1 MEFKVTLKNKLT
13 NTKLSFEKEFDLY
26 DIFPEE
32 KHIFDLL
39 IQNLDIYNPE
49 DYETVEDIIT
59 DCDEELEKFIK
70 ITNIK
75 GFNFDLDFSDANIND
90 INELFNLEVDMD
102 KLEAYAEFDGFMD
115 VYKIIH
121 EKWDDIYLYKDIDTF
136 DELGYYYIN
145 SILGDISELSR
156 EQLERYFDYEAFGR
170 DLDMDTT
177 GAFTHNGYLDANNA
191 KY

>member
-1 MEFKVTLKNKLT
+1 MEFTVFLKNKLT
-13 NTKLSFEKEFDLY
+13 NSDLFFDQEFDIN

-39 IQNLDIYNPE
+39 IKELNIHNPE
-49 DYETVEDIIT
+49 EYTSVEDIIT
-59 DCDEELEKFIK
+59 DYDDEIEKFIK
-70 ITNIK
+70 IKDIK
-75 GFNFDLDFSDANIND
+75 GFDFELDFSDADIND
-90 INELFNLEVDMD
+90 INELFDLDVDMD
-102 KLEAYAEFDGFMD
+102 KLEAYAEFDEFMD
-115 VYKIIH
+115 VYKILH
-121 EKWDDIYLYKDIDTF
+121 EKWDDIYLYEDIDTF

-156 EQLERYFDYEAFGR
+156 EQLERYFDYESFGR

-177 GAFTHNGYLDANNA
+177 GAFTNNGYLDANNA

>member
-1 MEFKVTLKNKLT
+1 MEFKATLKNKLT
-13 NTKLSFEKEFDLY
+13 NTDLTFEEEFDLY

-39 IQNLDIYNPE
+39 IENLDIYNPE
-49 DYETVEDIIT
+49 EYDSVEDIIT
-59 DCDEELEKFIK
+59 DYYDDVEKFIK
-70 ITNIK
+70 ITKIE
-75 GFNFDLDFSDANIND
+75 GFDFDLDFSEASLSD

-115 VYKIIH
+115 VYKILH
-121 EKWDDIYLYKDIDTF
+121 EKWDDIYLYEDIDTF

-145 SILGDISELSR
+145 SILGDISQLSR

-177 GAFTHNGYLDANNA
+177 GAFTKNGYLDANNSRQ
-191 KY
+191 

>member
-13 NTKLSFEKEFDLY
+13 NAELSFEEEFDLY

-39 IQNLDIYNPE
+39 IENLDIYNPE
-49 DYETVEDIIT
+49 DYESVEDIIT
-59 DCDEELEKFIK
+59 DYDDEIEKFIK
-70 ITNIK
+70 ITKIE
-75 GFNFDLDFSDANIND
+75 GFDFDLDFSDASLSD
-90 INELFNLEVDMD
+90 INELFNLEVDMN

-115 VYKIIH
+115 VYKILH
-121 EKWDDIYLYKDIDTF
+121 EKWDDIYLYEDIDTF

-177 GAFTHNGYLDANNA
+177 GSFTKNGYLDANNA
-191 KY
+191 GH

>member
-59 DCDEELEKFIK
+59 DCYEELEKFIK

-115 VYKIIH
+115 VYKILH
-121 EKWDDIYLYKDIDTF
+121 EKWDDIYLYEDVDSNE
-136 DELGYYYIN
+136 ELGYYYIH
-145 SILGDISELSR
+145 SILGDISQLSR
-156 EQLERYFDYEAFGR
+156 EQLESYFDYEAFGR
-170 DLDMDTT
+170 DLNYETT
-177 GAFTHNGYLDANNA
+177 GTFTKNGYLDANNA
-191 KY
+191 RQ

>member
-13 NTKLSFEKEFDLY
+13 NTELSFKEEFDLY

-39 IQNLDIYNPE
+39 IENLDIYNPE

-59 DCDEELEKFIK
+59 DYDDEIEKFIK
-70 ITNIK
+70 ITNIE
-75 GFNFDLDFSDANIND
+75 GFNFDLDFSDADIND
-90 INELFNLEVDMD
+90 INELFDLDVDMD

-115 VYKIIH
+115 VYKILH
-121 EKWDDIYLYKDIDTF
+121 EKWDDIYLYEDVDSNE
-136 DELGYYYIN
+136 ELGYYYIH

-177 GAFTHNGYLDANNA
+177 GSFTKNGYLDANNA
-191 KY
+191 GH

>member
-13 NTKLSFEKEFDLY
+13 NAELSFEEEFDLY

-39 IQNLDIYNPE
+39 IENLDIYNPE
-49 DYETVEDIIT
+49 YYESVEDIIT
-59 DCDEELEKFIK
+59 DYDDEIEKFIK
-70 ITNIK
+70 ITKIE
-75 GFNFDLDFSDANIND
+75 GFDFDLDFSDASLSD
-90 INELFNLEVDMD
+90 INELFNLEVDMN

-115 VYKIIH
+115 VYKILH
-121 EKWDDIYLYKDIDTF
+121 EKWDDIYLYEDIDTF

-145 SILGDISELSR
+145 SILGDISQLSR

-177 GAFTHNGYLDANNA
+177 GSFTKNGYLDANNA
-191 KY
+191 GH

>member
-13 NTKLSFEKEFDLY
+13 NTELSFEEEFDLY

-39 IQNLDIYNPE
+39 IQNLDIYNPK

-59 DCDEELEKFIK
+59 DYDDEIEKFIK
-70 ITNIK
+70 ITNIE
-75 GFNFDLDFSDANIND
+75 GFNFDLDFSDVDIND
-90 INELFNLEVDMD
+90 INELFNLEVDID

-115 VYKIIH
+115 VYKILH
-121 EKWDDIYLYKDIDTF
+121 EKWDDIYLYEDIDTF

-156 EQLERYFDYEAFGR
+156 EQLERYFDYESFGR

-191 KY
+191 RN

>member
-13 NTKLSFEKEFDLY
+13 NTELSFEEEFDLY
-26 DIFPEE
+26 DVFPEE

-39 IQNLDIYNPE
+39 IENLDIYNPE
-49 DYETVEDIIT
+49 YYETVEDIIT
-59 DCDEELEKFIK
+59 DYDDEIEKFIK

-75 GFNFDLDFSDANIND
+75 GFGFDLDFSDANIND

-115 VYKIIH
+115 VYKILH
-121 EKWDDIYLYKDIDTF
+121 EKWDDIYLYEDIDTF
-136 DELGYYYIN
+136 EELGYYYIN
-145 SILGDISELSR
+145 SILGDISQLSR
-156 EQLERYFDYEAFGR
+156 EQLERYFDYESFGR

-177 GAFTHNGYLDANNA
+177 GSFTHNGYLDANNSR
-191 KY
+191 

>member
-13 NTKLSFEKEFDLY
+13 NAELLFENEFELY
-26 DIFPEE
+26 DIFPNDEQL
-32 KHIFDLL
+32 FDLL
-39 IQNLDIYNPE
+39 IEKLNLSDSEEY
-49 DYETVEDIIT
+49 YSVTDIIYFQQ
-59 DCDEELEKFIK
+59 DELLQFIE
-70 ITNIK
+70 ITNIE
-75 GFNFDLDFSDANIND
+75 GFNFDLDFSDADIND
-90 INELFNLEVDMD
+90 INELFDLDVDMD

-115 VYKIIH
+115 VHKILH
-121 EKWDDIYLYKDIDTF
+121 EKWDEIYLYEDIDTF

-156 EQLERYFDYEAFGR
+156 EQLERYFDYESFGR

-177 GAFTHNGYLDANNA
+177 GAFTNNGYLDANNA

>member
-1 MEFKVTLKNKLT
+1 MEFTVTLKNKLT
-13 NTKLSFEKEFDLY
+13 NTELSFEEEFDLY
-26 DIFPEE
+26 DVFPDDDYL
-32 KHIFDLL
+32 FDLL
-39 IQNLDIYNPE
+39 LENMNLSDPE
-49 DYETVEDIIT
+49 EYDSVEDIVT
-59 DCDEELEKFIK
+59 THYDDLLQFIE
-70 ITNIK
+70 ITNIE
-75 GFNFDLDFSDANIND
+75 GFDFDLDFSDADIND
-90 INELFNLEVDMD
+90 INEMFNLEVNMD

-115 VYKIIH
+115 VYKILH
-121 EKWDDIYLYKDIDTF
+121 ENWDNIYLYEDIDTF

-191 KY
+191 RN

>member
-13 NTKLSFEKEFDLY
+13 DTKLSFEEEFDLY

-39 IQNLDIYNPE
+39 IENLDIYNPE

-177 GAFTHNGYLDANNA
+177 GAFTHNGYLDANN
-191 KY
+191 YR

>member
-1 MEFKVTLKNKLT
+1 MEFTVFLKNKLT
-13 NTKLSFEKEFDLY
+13 NTDLFFDQEFDLN

-39 IQNLDIYNPE
+39 IKELNIHNPE
-49 DYETVEDIIT
+49 EYTSVEDIIT

-75 GFNFDLDFSDANIND
+75 GFNFDLDFSDADIND

-115 VYKIIH
+115 IYKILH
-121 EKWDDIYLYKDIDTF
+121 EKWDDIYLYEDIDTF

-177 GAFTHNGYLDANNA
+177 GSFTKNGYLDANNA
-191 KY
+191 GH

>member
-90 INELFNLEVDMD
+90 INGLFNLEVDMD

-177 GAFTHNGYLDANNA
+177 GAFTHNGYLDANN
-191 KY
+191 YR

>member
-1 MEFKVTLKNKLT
+1 MEFKATLKNKLT
-13 NTKLSFEKEFDLY
+13 NTDLTFEEEFDLY

-39 IQNLDIYNPE
+39 IENLDIYNPE
-49 DYETVEDIIT
+49 EYDSVEDIIT
-59 DCDEELEKFIK
+59 DYHDDVEKFIK
-70 ITNIK
+70 ITKIE
-75 GFNFDLDFSDANIND
+75 GFDFDLDFSEASLSD

-115 VYKIIH
+115 VYKILH
-121 EKWDDIYLYKDIDTF
+121 EKWDDIYLYEDIDTF

-145 SILGDISELSR
+145 SILGDISQLSR

-177 GAFTHNGYLDANNA
+177 GAFTKNGYLDANNSRQ
-191 KY
+191 